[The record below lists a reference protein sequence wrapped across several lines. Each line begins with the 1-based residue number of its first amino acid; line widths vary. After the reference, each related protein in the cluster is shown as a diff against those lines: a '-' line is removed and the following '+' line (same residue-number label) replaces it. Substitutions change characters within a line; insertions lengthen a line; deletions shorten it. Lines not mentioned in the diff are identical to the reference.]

1 MRSPFD
7 SSDSSWWAVHGAS
20 SSSPPATS
28 VELEQTLYEA
38 VEDIVSDTPEPA
50 WAAADVAPPSR
61 GVFSPPDDECV
72 LRELLAAT
80 ERETVKDLALV
91 RTAAA
96 LMNDHPP
103 PSA

>member
-1 MRSPFD
+1 M
-7 SSDSSWWAVHGAS
+7 HGAS

-38 VEDIVSDTPEPA
+38 VEDLVSDTPEPA
-50 WAAADVAPPSR
+50 WAADVAPPSR
-61 GVFSPPDDECV
+61 GVFSPPDDEV
-72 LRELLAAT
+72 ALRELLAAT

-96 LMNDHPP
+96 LMNDQPP